1 MNTATARRQDPS
13 MSTDQEPISQAHSPL
28 AIANEFIKRANAE
41 GRKLTHMQLQKLVY
55 LANGWMLAAGEK
67 PMVEDDPEAWEFGP
81 VYRRL
86 FEALKRYG
94 KAPVENLIKWGDDT
108 PFSLDD
114 DGVAEESLSPEE
126 CNIIDMVWNAYGDM
140 EGFQLSALTHQEGS
154 PWNQTY
160 ERGRNRRIPQSLIYE
175 HFRNLMT
182 SHGEQTASR

>member
-1 MNTATARRQDPS
+1 MPTIQK
-13 MSTDQEPISQAHSPL
+13 PISEAHSPL
-28 AIANEFIKRANAE
+28 AIANEFIKRAKSK
-41 GRKLTHMQLQKLVY
+41 GRELTHMQLQKLVY
-55 LANGWMLAAGEK
+55 LANGWMLAANGK

-94 KAPVENLIKWGDDT
+94 KAPVESLIKWGDDT

-114 DGVAEESLSPEE
+114 DGVAQESLSPEE
-126 CNIIDMVWNAYGDM
+126 SDIINLVWDAYGDM

-160 ERGRNRRIPQSLIYE
+160 KRGRNRRIPQSLIHE
-175 HFRNLMT
+175 HFKALME
-182 SHGEQTASR
+182 SYGEQAAS